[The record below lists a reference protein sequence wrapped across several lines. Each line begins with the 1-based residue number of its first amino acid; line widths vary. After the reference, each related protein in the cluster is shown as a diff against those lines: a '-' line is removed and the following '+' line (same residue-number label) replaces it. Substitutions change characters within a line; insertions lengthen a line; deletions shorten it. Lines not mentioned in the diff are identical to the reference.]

1 MRFFI
6 YVMAFL
12 GLLGL
17 GSWAYSENYAMRA
30 KLSEVSDLQR
40 EIGLLRDALST
51 QKAEWAYLN
60 RPDRL
65 RELVNLNF
73 ERLGLMPMEPAQLG
87 FAAEVAFPRV
97 PLAEGLPGTL
107 DLSKSVDVQ
116 GNLAP
121 KDVGDVEESFP

>member
-6 YVMAFL
+6 YVMAFM
-12 GLLGL
+12 GLLVL

-30 KLSEVSDLQR
+30 KLSQASELQR

-97 PLAEGLPGTL
+97 PLAEGLPGLL
-107 DLSKSVDVQ
+107 DLSESVDVQ
-116 GNLAP
+116 GDL
-121 KDVGDVEESFP
+121 VSGGIGIVEESVP